1 MSIVR
6 HFNALVGLALLAIP
20 VATFAQNCT
29 LTVPANPLSAK
40 GLATPYVLSDAGSNP
55 ATNINCSVANPNSG
69 VFVQGAYIS
78 PSSGEIHI
86 YNPLVVDAAYP
97 TPAIAPIAPTLPED
111 AIVAIFVGSDDVNT
125 NFAFTNPHDESAANC
140 LDGFGQE
147 AWCNAPAFYAA
158 AHAAID
164 AGKLVPPPLGTG
176 KKEKAPLPCPT
187 VRSFRIIDQDQ
198 SDNVTTKY
206 LAVPT
211 GSGFTYASDT
221 AANRHALPAAMIIAN
236 PSDNLLNAEF
246 IDPAIGCTPWMVP
259 DAQDNDALTPSMPT
273 DELLANH
280 FQAAPLALVPLSDPM
295 TFNQPFTN
303 VNPTSIG
310 QIDTLNVESIFR
322 MNLYRLNVEQPV
334 SLDGVDADPA
344 TYCTN
349 MRTIQLRD
357 MLIKD
362 GALLEV
368 APSPVPSMGTNLF
381 AFFANRYAQSYI
393 NLNCEALIGLPS
405 NITII
410 FGGPGG
416 APSDAKIIAP

>member
-6 HFNALVGLALLAIP
+6 NFNALIGLALLATP

-29 LTVPANPLSAK
+29 LTVPANPLSAT
-40 GLATPYVLSDAGSNP
+40 GLATPYVLSSTDGTSV
-55 ATNINCSVANPNSG
+55 CSVANPNSG

-78 PSSGEIHI
+78 PSTGAIHV
-86 YNPLVVDAAYP
+86 YNPLVVDSTNP
-97 TPAIAPIAPTLPED
+97 TPAAKPIAPTLPAD
-111 AIVAIFVGSDDVNT
+111 AVVAIFVGSDGINT
-125 NFAFTNPHDESAANC
+125 AFAFTNPHDESAANC

-158 AHAAID
+158 AHAALV
-164 AGKLVPPPLGTG
+164 AGKLAAPPLGTG
-176 KKEKAPLPCPT
+176 LKEKAPLPCPT
-187 VRSFRIIDQDQ
+187 VRSFRIVDQDQ

-206 LAVPT
+206 LAIASGT
-211 GSGFTYASDT
+211 GFQYASDT
-221 AANRHALPAAMIIAN
+221 AANRKAFPNAMIIAN
-236 PSDNLLNAEF
+236 PSDNLLNSNF

-259 DAQDNDALTPSMPT
+259 DAQDNNAMVTSMPT

-280 FQAAPLALVPLSDPM
+280 FQAAPIALVPLSDPM
-295 TFNQPFTN
+295 TFQQPFTN
-303 VNPTSIG
+303 VNPTTLE
-310 QIDTLNVESIFR
+310 QIDTLDVESIFR

-334 SLDGVDADPA
+334 SLDGVDADPTA
-344 TYCTN
+344 YCAN

-368 APSPVPSMGTNLF
+368 APSPVAAAGVNLF
-381 AFFANRYAQSYI
+381 AFYANRYAQSYI
-393 NLNCEALIGLPS
+393 NLNCEQLLGLPS

-410 FGGPGG
+410 FNAAGVPI
-416 APSDAKIIAP
+416 DAKIIAP

>member
-29 LTVPANPLSAK
+29 LLVPNNPLSAT
-40 GLATPYVLSDAGSNP
+40 GLATPYVLSSTDTVSV
-55 ATNINCSVANPNSG
+55 CSVANPNSG

-78 PSSGEIHI
+78 PSTGAIHI
-86 YNPLVVDAAYP
+86 YNPLVVDAANP
-97 TPAIAPIAPTLPED
+97 TPALPLIPPTLPAD
-111 AIVAIFVGSDDVNT
+111 AVVAIFVGSDTVNT
-125 NFAFTNPHDESAANC
+125 AFKFTNPHDESAANC

-158 AHAAID
+158 AHAALD
-164 AGKLVPPPLGTG
+164 AGKLTAPPLGTG
-176 KKEKAPLPCPT
+176 LKETNALPCPT
-187 VRSFRIIDQDQ
+187 VRSFRIVDQDQ

-206 LAVPT
+206 LSLAN
-211 GSGFTYASDT
+211 GTYASDT
-221 AANRHALPAAMIIAN
+221 AANRTKLTNEKIPFSIIAN
-236 PSDNLLNAEF
+236 PSDNLLNSEF
-246 IDPAIGCTPWMVP
+246 VDPAIGCTPWMAP
-259 DAQDNDALTPSMPT
+259 DAQDNNAMTPSMPT

-303 VNPTSIG
+303 VNPTTLT
-310 QIDTLNVESIFR
+310 QIDTSNAESLFR

-334 SLDGVDADPA
+334 SPDGADGNPT
-344 TYCTN
+344 TYCAN
-349 MRTIQLRD
+349 LRQIQLTD

-362 GALLEV
+362 GALLEL
-368 APSPVPSMGTNLF
+368 APSPVASLGTNLF
-381 AFFANRYAQSYI
+381 AFFANRYSQSYQF
-393 NLNCEALIGLPS
+393 LNCQQLLDLPS

-410 FGGPGG
+410 FNAEGVPI
-416 APSDAKIIAP
+416 DAKITAP